1 MKPYQIFADLDP
13 ETTQHLFSGLAE
25 DAPMMYTQLLH
36 AAAAAMKSR
45 PTYLKKLTAE
55 KRAAAIRRAL
65 ARVNAD
71 SLAEETLAVYFLE
84 CRKPLLIAWLDRV
97 GVAHEDGSLKD
108 DTPPQ
113 PDEDTL
119 KAAIDEFRAGD
130 DAMDRV
136 LLLRA
141 FASQSAIEWPV
152 LDAKLA
158 PAT

>member
-84 CRKPLLIAWLDRV
+84 CRKEVLEEWL
-97 GVAHEDGSLKD
+97 GILGLEHEDGILKD
-108 DTPPQ
+108 DAPASPSA
-113 PDEDTL
+113 DEL
-119 KAAIDEFRAGD
+119 RAAVEKFRAGGD
-130 DAMDRV
+130 ESDRE
-136 LLLRA
+136 LLLTA
-141 FASQSAIEWPV
+141 FAAQTSIDWPE
-152 LDAKLA
+152 LDAILA
-158 PAT
+158 S